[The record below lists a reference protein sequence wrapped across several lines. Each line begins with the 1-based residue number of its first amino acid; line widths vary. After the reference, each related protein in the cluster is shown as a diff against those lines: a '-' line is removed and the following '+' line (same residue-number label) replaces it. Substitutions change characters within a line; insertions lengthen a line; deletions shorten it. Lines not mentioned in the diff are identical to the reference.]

1 MSKQEKTPEERKA
14 AKLESQEFDVIRR
27 PDGSIIQ
34 QVIVLQ
40 KMKCGATPG
49 TRFKQELINGYRIYK
64 AVGGSWYSGGFVK
77 KHLGTLFQTI

>member
-1 MSKQEKTPEERKA
+1 MKEQTPEERKA

-27 PDGSIIQ
+27 PDGTIIQ
-34 QVIVLQ
+34 QVICL
-40 KMKCGATPG
+40 KKLNCGATPG
-49 TRFKQELINGYRIYK
+49 TRFQQKLVNGYRLYE

>member
-1 MSKQEKTPEERKA
+1 MKPEQTPEERKA

-27 PDGSIIQ
+27 PDGTIIR
-34 QVIVLQ
+34 QVICLQ
-40 KMKCGATPG
+40 KMNCGARPG
-49 TRFKQELINGYRIYK
+49 TKFTLKIIENYRVYE